1 LTDDPSTSEAVLRG
15 ASDGLLIAIREV
27 DAKERQKRGMPPGD
41 EGFGPLAR
49 DVVAAAQLVLR
60 LAIEEANR
68 AEITSGTAAGA
79 GLSTINAS
87 TPRASLAS
95 ILDRWRDVE
104 RRLADAEPAS
114 PDATELMHEFET
126 LRQRYAD
133 ALDRVKQGD

>member
-1 LTDDPSTSEAVLRG
+1 
-15 ASDGLLIAIREV
+15 
-27 DAKERQKRGMPPGD
+27 MPPGD

-49 DVVAAAQLVLR
+49 EVVAAAQLVLR